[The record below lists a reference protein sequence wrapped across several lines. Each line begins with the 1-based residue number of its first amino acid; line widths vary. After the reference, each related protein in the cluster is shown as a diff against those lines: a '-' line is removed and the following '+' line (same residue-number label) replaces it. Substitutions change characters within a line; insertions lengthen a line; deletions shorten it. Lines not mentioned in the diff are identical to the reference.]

1 MTTLNATTLWLL
13 EIMVGRM
20 RLDRKFAR
28 HLSKFIRD
36 AARNRIAGVGLV
48 ALSVLCCDHGVA
60 SAQSCTQTV
69 VAKVVALDQAF
80 YVNRYGALQAGG
92 MVFALERDV
101 VSMDGSN
108 TTLQA
113 GKVMVRPDKRPRP
126 LTLRVNKGQCLEIQ
140 FRNLLSPKPVNQK
153 IDPFPPVPTT
163 GYQPNQQT
171 LVPSDG
177 KAHDPQTGNQS
188 QPPTRYA
195 GVHVA
200 GMEWVSSS
208 ADDGSF
214 VGANDVAANDLGG
227 KSKLNGLIPPE
238 QAPFNQRITYTLFAA
253 EEGAFLLTSGGTTVG
268 AALDYGGQV
277 SEGLFGSVI
286 VQPTTAEYYR
296 SQVSRS
302 DLDAATVRSAALPE
316 GWRLGPA
323 GPLCAY
329 KGNSDTLRE
338 LTRNPKDQRD
348 PNRGASCVKVMADG
362 FLYTL
367 GDQPIINYDA
377 VFGTQAPRPG
387 APVLSM
393 LDGKRGDARREL
405 VASDLTAMITGPYA
419 GMFGP
424 ALPQTKNDA
433 YPERQQP
440 YREFAIHY
448 HDDFMAT
455 QAFAEFRTGGMQ
467 YTLQGGRDFFA
478 INYGMGGIGAI
489 VWANRTQVGP
499 ASECATCKFEEFFLS
514 SWPNGDP
521 AMVVDQP
528 ANVTTKTKSTKAF
541 FPDDPSNVYHSYLR
555 DHVKFRILHAG
566 TNITHVHHQH
576 AHQWLHSPKS
586 GVSAYRDS
594 QMISPGAAYT
604 LDMVYGGSGNKNL
617 TVGDSIFHCH
627 FYPHF
632 AQGMWALWRVHD
644 VFERGT
650 RIGAN
655 GTALND
661 GPNRALPDGEIAQ
674 GTPIPGLVPLP
685 TLAMA
690 PIPARVEIKSVQE
703 TAPTGTKVNR
713 YEVAVN
719 QDDLRGGLQP
729 GYPFFIPGIAGQR
742 APHPPMSYAP
752 ELDANGKQV
761 EIAGEKQRL
770 DGGLPRNVA
779 VAELGKSYQQQNRWD
794 FSKDNDQLFARELA
808 EDGDTV
814 EKATMKVYQT
824 RNHPSFTSVGTPVPF
839 VYNGQPAVHGAPFAN
854 PGVHYDG
861 SPVRVCEPADP
872 NCNGKDFEGR
882 KLTYKSANIQTD
894 VVLNKKGWH
903 YPQQRMSVLWED
915 VKPTLDGKRRPEP
928 LFMRANSGDM
938 VEFWLTNL
946 IPNYYELDDFQVRT
960 PTDVVG
966 QHIHLVKFDVMASDG
981 AGNGWNYES
990 GSLAA
995 EEVRGLIGAV
1005 NKAGGMV
1012 GTDGKPKTLTA
1023 KTIPDLAQHFPT
1035 KGDPY
1040 VLGAQATVE
1049 LWYVDPLTDI
1059 CRPDDQKESCPK
1071 EGLDRTMG
1079 TVFTHDHFG
1088 PSTHQQAGLYA
1099 GLIIEPANSQWL
1111 TATTLAPIGGN
1122 DPATGKPVKTRSDGG
1137 PTTWAAVI
1145 KGKDQLYREFL
1156 IEFQDRQLTYSAAS
1170 RAQPKPYQRY
1180 QPKTAGVVNRV
1191 QPDGAWGWTDVGAT
1205 VNPAQDQSSTAQ
1217 FLPNPQLVTNAFGV
1231 GAWSLNYRNEPLD
1244 LRLVTGSPSQP
1255 NATDTAFAFA
1265 SIKRNDQALNVQPS
1279 GPIAPVDP
1287 CAGVKAD
1294 VTIVGDLAPGPVW
1307 MVNGK
1312 ILANNGTVPLKAGQT
1327 VCFGVKAGKHGLL
1340 FPSQSVANSVFDIAG
1355 SPQASAFVTNPLSP
1369 ASPTTCGS
1377 ATKFGTAPQTSGIIA
1392 VLHVLGGVTLSTPAP
1407 FECSQHCANMA
1418 GSFSIDDT
1426 LNIAGD
1432 QDANNNHFWTV
1443 DGKRLDNNGSVS
1455 LKRGQ
1460 LVRFTVAAGTH
1471 GLLFKNQAAAQAVFD
1486 IAGSPQAS
1494 KFIANPNPTPTN
1506 TCGLASSYGT
1516 VPQATASNP
1525 TPGQNTIAE
1534 LRVLANATISGG
1546 LDFEC
1551 SQHCGNMAGAFE
1563 IGEVMD
1569 IVADSTGG
1577 NHWEV
1582 DGNRMANGDT
1592 LKLTAGQK
1600 VRFSVKAGTH
1610 GLMFTDQATAD
1621 AIFDFAQ
1628 LAQSSPQQAAKF
1640 VALTGA
1646 HACGFANAYGTVPQP
1661 AVTSNPQPGQ
1671 NIIAELVVKQSI
1683 TLVQPGGWMCSQ
1695 HCQNMQGLFVPEDTG
1710 FVVAD
1715 PANNRWLIDNEELA
1729 NNTALPLV
1737 PGSKL
1742 RFSANAPG
1750 DTLFFPDKT
1759 APAAL
1764 FDNASAFTSMNQCT
1778 FNDGVGLALTAGSFT
1793 ELTVKKQSALLSA
1806 RFMSA
1811 SKCTAMEGLAQP
1823 VIPVPPFTYPAK
1835 FEGAEPFDPYTPLMR
1850 AYPGD
1855 TVEVRTLVGAH
1866 MAPHSLNMHGVK
1878 WLFEQN
1884 SPNSGFRSTQGM
1896 GISEYYH
1903 MRFDVPTTNGGA
1915 DYLYA
1920 TTSDTKGLEYGQWGL
1935 LRSYSSPQAD
1945 LPPIQP
1951 PPAKVVDV
1959 CPAGT
1964 PVTKYSVSAVDAT
1977 SAIADGKLYYN
1988 SRGSSRGVE
1997 PDGGDAGKLYG
2008 DRALLYV
2015 HDEDLVDANPNA
2027 YPVKIKPGKR
2037 IEPLVLRAAAG
2048 DCIEVTLTNR
2058 LPTNLRPLP
2067 RKGSGT
2073 FSDIMIATSL
2083 QVGLHPQQVGMDI
2096 LAGNGVNLGKN
2107 PTQTIAATLP
2117 GAPAPS
2123 KVLRW
2128 YAGSIEKD
2136 GTHTPVEL
2144 GAIGLSP
2151 ADPLMQ
2157 HPYGLLGALIIE
2169 PVGATWRTDDNSRAQ
2184 ATVAAPSAKQ
2194 FREFVVVLQDD
2205 VQRLFA
2211 TDGSTV
2217 TCAGGA
2223 LSQVTTVAVSY
2234 RSEPLPC
2241 RYYGDADISDSA
2253 TPSLAPLGMARALS
2267 NSQVLA
2273 DPETPVLAVSKGVPT
2288 RLRVVHPAGL
2298 NEQVFTLAGHP
2309 WQEEP
2314 FRNNSREIGDNAAS
2328 QAFGARDS
2336 FGPNDQFNIVLN
2348 SAGGRK
2354 QATGDYLYR
2363 SFIGTTFE
2371 DGVWG
2376 VMRVGEP
2383 NSDIVAIAHAS
2394 NNSGQG
2400 FIISGSNTVNPN
2412 NGKMAANVTITANV
2426 TVPGTNAPK
2435 PVNCT
2440 VPVDPVTGHWDTSG
2454 CLPAQQGALVVDAA
2468 RPVNVVSAG
2477 GGRTS
2482 VTSPVPSTPLPGPRS
2497 FAEVAMTVQRA
2508 KQKTPI
2514 FEAKEIVQFR
2524 GAPTPMATDAP
2535 LQPEPSTPVNPIVP
2549 TGRTGSRG
2557 GGNDQG
2563 LVQPSTPAATDH
2575 PSDH

>member
-20 RLDRKFAR
+20 RLNRKFAR

-36 AARNRIAGVGLV
+36 GARNRIAGVGLV

-60 SAQSCTQTV
+60 NAQSCTQTV

-153 IDPFPPVPTT
+153 IDVFPPVPPG
-163 GYQPNQQT
+163 GYQPNQQQ
-171 LVPSDG
+171 LVPGDG
-177 KAHDPQTGNQS
+177 NLEDANGHQS

-195 GVHVA
+195 GIHVA

-208 ADDGSF
+208 TDDGTF

-323 GPLCAY
+323 GPSCASY
-329 KGNSDTLRE
+329 KGDSNTLRE

-348 PNRGASCVKVMADG
+348 PNRGTSCVKVLADG

-377 VFGTQAPRPG
+377 VFGSQAPRPG

-719 QDDLRGGLQP
+719 QDDLRAGLQP

-854 PGVHYDG
+854 PAVHYNG
-861 SPVRVCEPADP
+861 NPVKVCEPSDP
-872 NCNGKDFEGR
+872 YCNGKDFEGR

-903 YPQQRMSVLWED
+903 YPQQRMSVLWDD

-928 LFMRANSGDM
+928 LFMRANSGDV

-966 QHIHLVKFDVMASDG
+966 QHIHLVKFDVLASDG

-990 GSLAA
+990 GTLAA

-1111 TATTLAPIGGN
+1111 TASTLAPIGGN

-1244 LRLVTGSPSQP
+1244 LRLAASTPGQP

-1265 SIKRNDQALNVQPS
+1265 SIKRNDQALNVQPT
-1279 GPIAPVDP
+1279 GPIN

-1294 VTIVGDLAPGPVW
+1294 VI
-1307 MVNGK
+1307 
-1312 ILANNGTVPLKAGQT
+1312 
-1327 VCFGVKAGKHGLL
+1327 
-1340 FPSQSVANSVFDIAG
+1340 
-1355 SPQASAFVTNPLSP
+1355 
-1369 ASPTTCGS
+1369 
-1377 ATKFGTAPQTSGIIA
+1377 
-1392 VLHVLGGVTLSTPAP
+1392 
-1407 FECSQHCANMA
+1407 
-1418 GSFSIDDT
+1418 
-1426 LNIAGD
+1426 IAGD

-1443 DGKRLDNNGSVS
+1443 NGKRLANNGTVP
-1455 LKRGQ
+1455 LKAGQ
-1460 LVRFTVAAGTH
+1460 VVCFGIDAGTH
-1471 GLLFKNQAAAQAVFD
+1471 GLLFPTETVGKSLFD
-1486 IAGSPQAS
+1486 IAGSPQAAA
-1494 KFIANPNPTPTN
+1494 FVPNPRGPS
-1506 TCGLASSYGT
+1506 TCGKANTFGT
-1516 VPQATASNP
+1516 VPQSSGIIAVLHVLGNATLTTP
-1525 TPGQNTIAE
+1525 TP
-1534 LRVLANATISGG
+1534 
-1546 LDFEC
+1546 FEC
-1551 SQHCGNMAGAFE
+1551 SQHCSNMAGSFAMDDTLN
-1563 IGEVMD
+1563 IAGGEVMD

-1582 DGNRMANGDT
+1582 DGNRMGNGDT

-1600 VRFSVKAGTH
+1600 VRFTIKAGTH

-1621 AIFDFAQ
+1621 AIFDIAG
-1628 LAQSSPQQAAKF
+1628 SPQASKF
-1640 VALTGA
+1640 VNLTGA
-1646 HACGFANAYGTVPQP
+1646 NACGFANAYGTMPQQ

-1671 NIIAELVVKQSI
+1671 NTIAELVVKQSV
-1683 TLVQPGGWMCSQ
+1683 TLKQPGGWMCSQ
-1695 HCQNMQGLFVPEDTG
+1695 HCQNMQGLFVPANTG
-1710 FVVAD
+1710 FVTAD

-1750 DTLFFPDKT
+1750 DTLFFLDKT

-1764 FDNASAFTSMNQCT
+1764 FENASAFTSMNQCT
-1778 FNDGVGLALTAGSFT
+1778 FNDGVGLVLTAGSFT
-1793 ELTVKKQSALLSA
+1793 ELTVKKQDALLSA

-1823 VIPVPPFTYPAK
+1823 VIPVPPFTYPAQ
-1835 FEGAEPFDPYTPLMR
+1835 FEGAEATDPYTPLMR

-1866 MAPHSLNMHGVK
+1866 MAPHSFNMHGVK

-1915 DYLYA
+1915 DADYLYA
-1920 TTSDTKGLEYGQWGL
+1920 TTSDTKGLEFGQWGL
-1935 LRSYSSPQAD
+1935 LRSYSSPRAD

-1951 PPAKVVDV
+1951 PPAKAADV

-1964 PVTKYSVSAVDAT
+1964 PVRKYSVSAVEAAT
-1977 SAIADGKLYYN
+1977 AIADGKLFYN

-1997 PDGGDAGKLYG
+1997 PDGGDAGKLFG
-2008 DRALLYV
+2008 DGALLYV
-2015 HDEDLVDANPNA
+2015 HDEDLVDPSPSAN
-2027 YPVKIKPGKR
+2027 PVKIKPGKQ

-2058 LPTNLRPLP
+2058 LPTTMDQTQRA
-2067 RKGSGT
+2067 GSKPAFG
-2073 FSDIMIATSL
+2073 DITIATSL
-2083 QVGLHPQQVGMDI
+2083 QIGLHPQQVGMDI
-2096 LAGNGVNLGKN
+2096 LTGNGVNLGNN
-2107 PTQTIAATLP
+2107 PTQTITATLP
-2117 GAPAPS
+2117 GAAAQS
-2123 KVLRW
+2123 KVLKW
-2128 YAGSIEKD
+2128 YAGSIAAD

-2157 HPYGLLGALIIE
+2157 HPFGLLGALIIE

-2223 LSQVTTVAVSY
+2223 SSQVTTVAVSY
-2234 RSEPLPC
+2234 RTEPLRC
-2241 RYYGDADISDSA
+2241 RYYGDAGNFDKA

-2273 DPETPVLAVSKGVPT
+2273 NPQTPVLAVSKGVPT
-2288 RLRVVHPAGL
+2288 RLRVVHPGGL

-2309 WQEEP
+2309 WLEEP

-2336 FGPNDQFNIVLN
+2336 FGPNDQFDIVLN

-2354 QATGDYLYR
+2354 QVTGDYLYR
-2363 SFIGTTFE
+2363 AFIGSTFE
-2371 DGVWG
+2371 GGIWG

-2394 NNSGQG
+2394 SNSGQG
-2400 FIISGSNTVNPN
+2400 YIISGSNTVNPN

-2435 PVNCT
+2435 PVSCT

-2477 GGRTS
+2477 GGRAS
-2482 VTSPVPSTPLPGPRS
+2482 VTGPVPSTIPPPPRS
-2497 FAEVAMTVQRA
+2497 FAEIAMSVQSA
-2508 KQKTPI
+2508 KQMTPI
-2514 FEAKEIVQFR
+2514 VEEKEIVQFR
-2524 GAPTPMATDAP
+2524 GAPTPMATIVRR
-2535 LQPEPSTPVNPIVP
+2535 QSEPAGPVNPIVP

-2563 LVQPSTPAATDH
+2563 LVQPSTPAATTHPPDH
-2575 PSDH
+2575 

>member
-1 MTTLNATTLWLL
+1 MVKRMTSDQKRAQRQSNS
-13 EIMVGRM
+13 IGDDGR
-20 RLDRKFAR
+20 RG
-28 HLSKFIRD
+28 
-36 AARNRIAGVGLV
+36 RIARVGLL
-48 ALSVLCCDHGVA
+48 ALSALCCGHGA
-60 SAQSCTQTV
+60 ADAQNQPQSRCKETV

-101 VSMDGSN
+101 VSMDPGN
-108 TTLQA
+108 PALQA
-113 GKVMVRPDKRPRP
+113 GKVMVRADKRPRP

-140 FRNLLSPKPVNQK
+140 FRNLLTPKPVNQNVAV
-153 IDPFPPVPTT
+153 FPPVPAG
-163 GYQPNQQT
+163 GYQPNQQQ

-177 KAHDPQTGNQS
+177 NPLKPNGKTDQNGNQS

-214 VGANDVAANDLGG
+214 VGANDVAANDLNG
-227 KSKLNGLIPPE
+227 KAKLNGLIPPE
-238 QAPFNQRITYTLFAA
+238 QAPFNQRITTTLFAA

-268 AALDYGGQV
+268 AALDYGGQL

-286 VQPTTAEYYR
+286 VQPSNAEYYR
-296 SQVSRS
+296 SQVSR
-302 DLDAATVRSAALPE
+302 DELDAATVKSAALPD

-323 GPLCAY
+323 GPSCTSQ
-329 KGNSDTLRE
+329 GDRSMLRE
-338 LTRNPKDQRD
+338 LIREPKDQKD
-348 PNRGASCVKVMADG
+348 PNRGTSCVKVMADG

-367 GDQPIINYDA
+367 GDQPVINYDA
-377 VFGTQAPRPG
+377 VFGAQAKRAG
-387 APVLSM
+387 DPVLSM
-393 LDGKRGDARREL
+393 LKGKRGDARREL
-405 VASDLTAMITGPYA
+405 IASDLTAMITGPYA

-424 ALPQTKNDA
+424 AKPPTKNDT
-433 YPERQQP
+433 YPELQQP

-448 HDDFMAT
+448 HDDFLAT
-455 QAFAEFRTGGMQ
+455 QAFQEFRTGGMQ

-489 VWANRTQVGP
+489 VWANRIQVGP
-499 ASECATCKFEEFFLS
+499 ASGCATCKFEEFFLS

-528 ANVTTKTKSTKAF
+528 ANVAQLTPPRTTKATKAF

-586 GVSAYRDS
+586 GLSAYRDS

-632 AQGMWALWRVHD
+632 AQGMWSLWRVHD

-655 GTALND
+655 GIALND

-690 PIPARVEIKSVQE
+690 PVPARVEIKSVQE
-703 TAPTGTKVNR
+703 TAPNGAKVDR
-713 YEVAVN
+713 PKVVVN
-719 QDDLRGGLQP
+719 EDDLKAGQQP

-779 VAELGKSYQQQNRWD
+779 VAELGSAYEQHNRWD
-794 FSKDNDQLFARELA
+794 FSKDNDQLFARELP
-808 EDGDTV
+808 EDGDAV

-824 RNHPSFTSVGTPVPF
+824 RNHPSFTSVGTPAPF

-854 PGVHYDG
+854 PAVHYNGD
-861 SPVRVCEPADP
+861 PVKTCVPTDP
-872 NCNGKDFEGR
+872 NCNGANFEGR

-928 LFMRANSGDM
+928 LFMRANSGDV

-966 QHIHLVKFDVMASDG
+966 QHIHLVKFDVMTSDG

-995 EEVRGLIGAV
+995 EEVRGLIGAI

-1012 GTDGKPKTLTA
+1012 GAGGSQKTLTA
-1023 KTIPDLAQHFPT
+1023 KTIPDLAQHFPA
-1035 KGDPY
+1035 KGDPLI
-1040 VLGAQATVE
+1040 LGAQATVE

-1059 CRPDDQKESCPK
+1059 CRQDDQKESCPK

-1111 TATTLAPIGGN
+1111 TATTLAPMGGN
-1122 DPATGKPVKTRSDGG
+1122 DPATGKPVMTRADGG
-1137 PTTWAAVI
+1137 PTSWAAVI

-1180 QPKTAGVVNRV
+1180 QPKAAGVVTRV
-1191 QPDGAWGWTDVGAT
+1191 QPDGAWGWTDIANSI
-1205 VNPAQDQSSTAQ
+1205 NPPLGGGQ
-1217 FLPNPQLVTNAFGV
+1217 FTPNPQLVTNTFGA

-1244 LRLVTGSPSQP
+1244 LRLSPGTP
-1255 NATDTAFAFA
+1255 NATTATDTAFAFA
-1265 SIKRNDQALNVQPS
+1265 SIRRNDAALNVQPT
-1279 GPIAPVDP
+1279 GPISDP
-1287 CAGVKAD
+1287 CAAVKAD

-1312 ILANNGTVPLKAGQT
+1312 MLTNNGTVPLKAGQV
-1327 VCFGVKAGKHGLL
+1327 VCFGIKAGTHGLL
-1340 FPSQSVANSVFDIAG
+1340 FPTEAVGKSLFDIAG
-1355 SPQASAFVTNPLSP
+1355 SPQAGAFVPNPRG
-1369 ASPTTCGS
+1369 PTTCGQ
-1377 ATKFGTAPQTSGIIA
+1377 ANTFGTVPQSSGIIA
-1392 VLHVLGGVTLSTPAP
+1392 VLHVLGNVTVTTPIP

-1418 GSFSIDDT
+1418 GSFTMDDT

-1432 QDANNNHFWTV
+1432 QDSNNNHFWTV

-1460 LVRFTVAAGTH
+1460 LVRFTVKAGTH

-1494 KFIANPNPTPTN
+1494 KFVANPNGPN
-1506 TCGLASSYGT
+1506 TCSLASSYGT
-1516 VPQATASNP
+1516 APQATVTTNP
-1525 TPGQNTIAE
+1525 APGQNTIAE
-1534 LRVLANATISGG
+1534 LKVLANATMSGG

-1551 SQHCGNMAGAFE
+1551 SQHCANMAGSFE

-1569 IVADSTGG
+1569 IVGDSTGG

-1582 DGNRMANGDT
+1582 DGNWMANGNT
-1592 LKLTAGQK
+1592 LQLTAGQK
-1600 VRFSVKAGTH
+1600 VRFSVKAGMH
-1610 GLMFTDQATAD
+1610 GLMFTDQATAE
-1621 AIFDFAQ
+1621 AIFDIAG
-1628 LAQSSPQQAAKF
+1628 SPQASKF
-1640 VALTGA
+1640 VNLTGA
-1646 HACGFANAYGTVPQP
+1646 NACGFANAYGTMPQA

-1671 NIIAELVVKQSI
+1671 NTIAELVVKQSV
-1683 TLVQPGGWMCSQ
+1683 TLTQPGGWMCSQ
-1695 HCQNMQGLFVPEDTG
+1695 HCQNMQGLFVPADTG

-1715 PANNRWLIDNEELA
+1715 PGKTRWLVDNEELA

-1764 FDNASAFTSMNQCT
+1764 FDDASAFTSMNQCT

-1793 ELTVKKQSALLSA
+1793 ELTVKKQNALLSA

-1811 SKCTAMEGLAQP
+1811 NQCTRMEGMAQP

-1903 MRFDVPTTNGGA
+1903 MRFNVPTTNGGA

-1945 LPPIQP
+1945 LPPIQTA
-1951 PPAKVVDV
+1951 PAKVADV
-1959 CPAGT
+1959 CPAGA
-1964 PVTKYSVSAVDAT
+1964 PVRKYSVSAVEAAT
-1977 SAIADGKLYYN
+1977 AIADGKLYYN
-1988 SRGSSRGVE
+1988 SRGNSRGLE
-1997 PDGGDAGKLYG
+1997 PDGGAAGKLFG
-2008 DRALLYV
+2008 DAALLYV
-2015 HDEDLVDANPNA
+2015 HDEDLDLTVN
-2027 YPVKIKPGKR
+2027 PVKIKPGKR

-2058 LPTNLRPLP
+2058 LPSNMDLP
-2067 RKGSGT
+2067 QRSGSQKA
-2073 FSDIMIATSL
+2073 FSAITIRTSL
-2083 QVGLHPQQVGMDI
+2083 QIGLHPQQVGMDI
-2096 LAGNGVNLGKN
+2096 LTGNGVNLGNN
-2107 PTQTIAATLP
+2107 PPQTIAPALP
-2117 GAPAPS
+2117 GAAAQS
-2123 KVLRW
+2123 KVLKW
-2128 YAGSIEKD
+2128 YAGSIDAD

-2157 HPYGLLGALIIE
+2157 HPFGLLGALIIE
-2169 PVGATWRTDDNSRAQ
+2169 PAGATWRTDDNSRAQ
-2184 ATVAAPSAKQ
+2184 ATVAVPSAKQ

-2211 TDGSTV
+2211 TDASNVPCGGTNNGSP
-2217 TCAGGA
+2217 
-2223 LSQVTTVAVSY
+2223 SQVTTVAVNY
-2234 RSEPLPC
+2234 RTEPLPC
-2241 RYYGDADISDSA
+2241 RYYAGANTFDTA
-2253 TPSLAPLGMARALS
+2253 TPSLATLGMARALS

-2273 DPETPVLAVSKGVPT
+2273 DPETPVLAVSRGVPT
-2288 RLRVVHPAGL
+2288 RLRVVHPGGL

-2336 FGPNDQFNIVLN
+2336 FGANDQFNIVLN

-2354 QATGDYLYR
+2354 QVAGDYLYR
-2363 SFIGTTFE
+2363 SFIGTTLN

-2394 NNSGQG
+2394 PSTSGMG
-2400 FIISGSNTVNPN
+2400 YVISGANTVNPN

-2426 TVPGTNAPK
+2426 TNAPQ
-2435 PVNCT
+2435 PVTCI
-2440 VPVDPVTGHWDTSG
+2440 VPVDQVTGQWDTSS
-2454 CLPAQQGALVVDAA
+2454 CLPAQQGVLVVDPAH
-2468 RPVNVVSAG
+2468 PVNVVSAG
-2477 GGRTS
+2477 GGRAS
-2482 VTSPVPSTPLPGPRS
+2482 VTGPIPSTRPVQAS
-2497 FAEVAMTVQRA
+2497 FAEVAMTLQRA
-2508 KQKTPI
+2508 KEKAPVV
-2514 FEAKEIVQFR
+2514 EAKEIVQFR
-2524 GAPTPMATDAP
+2524 GAPTPMATMTSGAERSAP
-2535 LQPEPSTPVNPIVP
+2535 VVDPIVP
-2549 TGRTGSRG
+2549 AGRSRG
-2557 GGNDQG
+2557 AGNDQG
-2563 LVQPSTPAATDH
+2563 LVQPSTPAATMHRPDH
-2575 PSDH
+2575 

>member
-1 MTTLNATTLWLL
+1 
-13 EIMVGRM
+13 MVKRM
-20 RLDRKFAR
+20 KPDQKIAQHPLKGIKHDG
-28 HLSKFIRD
+28 
-36 AARNRIAGVGLV
+36 RIAQVGLL
-48 ALSVLCCDHGVA
+48 ALSVLCCGHGAA
-60 SAQSCTQTV
+60 SAQSPNPQGQSVCRETV

-92 MVFALERDV
+92 MVFALEGDV
-101 VSMDGSN
+101 VSMANPSQIANPG
-108 TTLQA
+108 LQA
-113 GKVMVRPDKRPRP
+113 GKVMLRADKRPRP
-126 LTLRVNKGQCLEIQ
+126 LTLRVNKGQCLEIR
-140 FRNLLSPKPVNQK
+140 FRNLLSPKPVNQNVAV
-153 IDPFPPVPTT
+153 FPPVPA
-163 GYQPNQQT
+163 GGFQPNQQQ
-171 LVPSDG
+171 LVTSTDNLKDG
-177 KAHDPQTGNQS
+177 NGDQS

-208 ADDGSF
+208 TDDGTF
-214 VGANDVAANDLGG
+214 VGSNDVAANDLNG

-238 QAPFNQRITYTLFAA
+238 QAPLNQQITYTLFAA

-286 VQPTTAEYYR
+286 VQPATAEYYR
-296 SQVSRS
+296 SQVSRAE
-302 DLDAATVRSAALPE
+302 LDAATVSPTALPV
-316 GWRLGPA
+316 GWKLGPA
-323 GPLCAY
+323 GPTCTSY
-329 KGNSDTLRE
+329 QGDRSVLRE
-338 LTRNPKDQRD
+338 LTRNPPDQYD
-348 PNRGASCVKVMADG
+348 PNRGTSCVKLMADG

-367 GDQPIINYDA
+367 GDQPVINYDA
-377 VFGTQAPRPG
+377 VFGAQTKRAG

-393 LDGKRGDARREL
+393 LAGKRGDARREL

-448 HDDFMAT
+448 HDDFMAI
-455 QAFAEFRTGGMQ
+455 QAFAAFRNGGMQ

-489 VWANRTQVGP
+489 VLANRLNLGP
-499 ASECATCKFEEFFLS
+499 ASQCATCKFEEFFLS

-521 AMVVDQP
+521 AMVVDEP
-528 ANVTTKTKSTKAF
+528 VNVADPGAPNPPPTKALATKAF
-541 FPDDPSNVYHSYLR
+541 YPDDPSNVYHSYLR

-655 GTALND
+655 GTAAND
-661 GPNRALPDGEIAQ
+661 GPNRALPDGEIAL

-690 PIPARVEIKSVQE
+690 PIPARVEIKSVPE

-719 QDDLRGGLQP
+719 QDDLKAGLQP

-761 EIAGEKQRL
+761 EIAGQKQRL

-779 VAELGKSYQQQNRWD
+779 VAELGTSYEQHNRWD

-808 EDGDTV
+808 EDGDAV
-814 EKATMKVYQT
+814 ERATMKVYQT

-839 VYNGQPAVHGAPFAN
+839 VYNGQPAVQGAPFAN
-854 PGVHYDG
+854 PAVHYDG
-861 SPVRVCEPADP
+861 SPVKVCEPSDP
-872 NCNGKDFEGR
+872 NCNSTNFEGR

-1059 CRPDDQKESCPK
+1059 CRPDDQKETCPK

-1122 DPATGKPVKTRSDGG
+1122 DPVTGKPVKTRADGG
-1137 PTTWAAVI
+1137 PTSWAAVI

-1156 IEFQDRQLTYSAAS
+1156 IEFQDRQLTYSADS

-1180 QPKTAGVVNRV
+1180 QPKTAGIVNRV
-1191 QPDGAWGWTDVGAT
+1191 QPDGAWGWTDVDNSI
-1205 VNPAQDQSSTAQ
+1205 NPPLGGGQ
-1217 FLPNPQLVTNAFGV
+1217 FTPNPQLVTNTFGS

-1244 LRLVTGSPSQP
+1244 LRLSPGTP
-1255 NATDTAFAFA
+1255 NATAATDTAFAFA
-1265 SIKRNDQALNVQPS
+1265 SMQRNDPALNVQPT
-1279 GPIAPVDP
+1279 GPINPVSPVDP
-1287 CAGVKAD
+1287 CAAAKAD
-1294 VTIVGDLAPGPVW
+1294 VTILGDLAPGPVW

-1312 ILANNGTVPLKAGQT
+1312 VLTNNGTVPLKAGQV

-1340 FPSQSVANSVFDIAG
+1340 FPTEAAGKSLFDIAG
-1355 SPQASAFVTNPLSP
+1355 SPQASAFVTNPASP
-1369 ASPTTCGS
+1369 ANPTTCGS
-1377 ATKFGTAPQTSGIIA
+1377 TTKFGTAPQTSGIIA
-1392 VLHVLGGVTLSTPAP
+1392 VLHVLGNATLSTPAVS

-1418 GSFSIDDT
+1418 GSFAIDDNT

-1432 QDANNNHFWTV
+1432 QDSSNAHFW
-1443 DGKRLDNNGSVS
+1443 R
-1455 LKRGQ
+1455 
-1460 LVRFTVAAGTH
+1460 
-1471 GLLFKNQAAAQAVFD
+1471 
-1486 IAGSPQAS
+1486 
-1494 KFIANPNPTPTN
+1494 
-1506 TCGLASSYGT
+1506 
-1516 VPQATASNP
+1516 
-1525 TPGQNTIAE
+1525 
-1534 LRVLANATISGG
+1534 
-1546 LDFEC
+1546 
-1551 SQHCGNMAGAFE
+1551 
-1563 IGEVMD
+1563 
-1569 IVADSTGG
+1569 
-1577 NHWEV
+1577 V
-1582 DGNRMANGDT
+1582 DGNRMGNGDT

-1621 AIFDFAQ
+1621 AIFDIAG
-1628 LAQSSPQQAAKF
+1628 SPQAAKF
-1640 VALTGA
+1640 VNLSGGN
-1646 HACGFANAYGTVPQP
+1646 ACGFANAYGTVPQ
-1661 AVTSNPQPGQ
+1661 ATVTSNPQPGQ
-1671 NIIAELVVKQSI
+1671 NTIAELVVKQSI
-1683 TLVQPGGWMCSQ
+1683 TLTQPGGWMCSQ
-1695 HCQNMQGLFVPEDTG
+1695 HCQNMQGLFVPKDTG
-1710 FVVAD
+1710 FVAAD
-1715 PANNRWLIDNEELA
+1715 PNNNRWLVDNEELG

-1764 FDNASAFTSMNQCT
+1764 FDDASAFTSMNQCT
-1778 FNDGVGLALTAGSFT
+1778 FNDGVGLALTPGSST

-1811 SKCTAMEGLAQP
+1811 KQCTRMEGLAQP
-1823 VIPVPPFTYPAK
+1823 VIPVPPFTYPAQ
-1835 FEGAEPFDPYTPLMR
+1835 FEGAGPTDPYTPLMR

-1866 MAPHSLNMHGVK
+1866 MAPHSFNMHGVK

-1920 TTSDTKGLEYGQWGL
+1920 TTSDTKGLEFGQWGL
-1935 LRSYSSPQAD
+1935 LRSYGSPQAD

-1951 PPAKVVDV
+1951 PAKVVDV
-1959 CPAGT
+1959 CPSGT
-1964 PVTKYSVSAVDAT
+1964 PVRKYSVSAVEAA

-1988 SRGSSRGVE
+1988 SRGDSRGVE
-1997 PDGGDAGKLYG
+1997 PDGGDRGKLFG
-2008 DRALLYV
+2008 DGALLYV
-2015 HDEDLVDANPNA
+2015 HDEDLVDASPSAN
-2027 YPVKIKPGKR
+2027 PVKIKPGKR

-2058 LPTNLRPLP
+2058 LPTTMDQTQRA
-2067 RKGSGT
+2067 GSKPAFG
-2073 FSDIMIATSL
+2073 DITIATSL
-2083 QVGLHPQQVGMDI
+2083 QIGLHPQQVGMDI
-2096 LAGNGVNLGKN
+2096 LTGNGVNLGNN
-2107 PTQTIAATLP
+2107 PTQTIAPALP
-2117 GAPAPS
+2117 GAPAQS
-2123 KVLRW
+2123 KVLKW
-2128 YAGSIEKD
+2128 YAGSIGAD

-2157 HPYGLLGALIIE
+2157 HPFGLLGALIIE
-2169 PVGATWRTDDNSRAQ
+2169 PVGATWRIDDNSRAQ
-2184 ATVAAPSAKQ
+2184 ATVAVPSAKQ
-2194 FREFVVVLQDD
+2194 FREFVAVLQDD

-2211 TDGSTV
+2211 TDTSNVPCGGTESDGSP
-2217 TCAGGA
+2217 
-2223 LSQVTTVAVSY
+2223 SQVTTVAVSY

-2241 RYYGDADISDSA
+2241 RYYGDAGNFDDA
-2253 TPSLAPLGMARALS
+2253 NPSHAPLGMARALS

-2273 DPETPVLAVSKGVPT
+2273 NPQTPVLAVSKGVPT
-2288 RLRVVHPAGL
+2288 RLRVVHPGGL

-2309 WQEEP
+2309 WLEEP

-2336 FGPNDQFNIVLN
+2336 FGPNDQFDIVLN

-2354 QATGDYLYR
+2354 QVTGDYLYR
-2363 SFIGTTFE
+2363 AFIGSTFE
-2371 DGVWG
+2371 GGIWG

-2394 NNSGQG
+2394 SNSGPG
-2400 FIISGSNTVNPN
+2400 YVISGSNTVNPN

-2426 TVPGTNAPK
+2426 TVPGTTAPK
-2435 PVNCT
+2435 PVSCT
-2440 VPVDPVTGHWDTSG
+2440 VPVDPVTGHWDTTS
-2454 CLPAQQGALVVDAA
+2454 CPAALQGALVVDAA

-2477 GGRTS
+2477 GGRAA
-2482 VTSPVPSTPLPGPRS
+2482 VTNPVPSTPPPGPRP
-2497 FAEVAMTVQRA
+2497 FAEVAMSVQRA

-2514 FEAKEIVQFR
+2514 VEEKEIVQFR
-2524 GAPTPMATDAP
+2524 GAPTPMATIVRR
-2535 LQPEPSTPVNPIVP
+2535 QSEPAGPVNPIVP

-2563 LVQPSTPAATDH
+2563 LVQPSTPAATIHPPDH
-2575 PSDH
+2575 

>member
-1 MTTLNATTLWLL
+1 
-13 EIMVGRM
+13 MVKRM
-20 RLDRKFAR
+20 SPDQKLTQRQ
-28 HLSKFIRD
+28 SKSIKHD
-36 AARNRIAGVGLV
+36 GGRIAQAGLLALSMLCCGVG
-48 ALSVLCCDHGVA
+48 AA
-60 SAQSCTQTV
+60 NAQNQPQSPCTVTV

-80 YVNRYGALQAGG
+80 YVNRFGALQAGG

-101 VSMDGSN
+101 VSMDAGN
-108 TTLQA
+108 PALQA
-113 GKVMVRPDKRPRP
+113 GKVMVRSDKRPRP

-140 FRNLLSPKPVNQK
+140 FRNLLSPVPVNQNVAT
-153 IDPFPPVPTT
+153 FPPVPTG
-163 GYQPNQQT
+163 GYQPNQQQ

-177 KAHDPQTGNQS
+177 KLGDANGNQS

-200 GMEWVSSS
+200 GMEWVNAST
-208 ADDGSF
+208 DDGTF
-214 VGANDVAANDLGG
+214 VGSNDVSANDLGG
-227 KSKLNGLIPPE
+227 TAKLNGLIPPE
-238 QAPFNQRITYTLFAA
+238 QTGSKGITYTLFAA

-268 AALDYGGQV
+268 DRLAFGGQV

-286 VQPTTAEYYR
+286 VQPSNAEYYR
-296 SQVSRS
+296 SQVSRAE
-302 DLDAATVRSAALPE
+302 LDAATVTATALPA

-323 GPLCAY
+323 GPTCTTY
-329 KGNSDTLRE
+329 QQGDRSVLRE
-338 LTRNPKDQRD
+338 LTRNPVDQYD
-348 PNRGASCVKVMADG
+348 PNRGTSCVKVMADG

-367 GDQPIINYDA
+367 GDQPVINYDA
-377 VFGTQAPRPG
+377 VFGPQTKRAG

-393 LDGKRGDARREL
+393 LAGKRGDARREL
-405 VASDLTAMITGPYA
+405 IASDLTAMITGPYA

-424 ALPQTKNDA
+424 AKPPIKNDT
-433 YPERQQP
+433 YPEQQQP

-448 HDDFMAT
+448 HDDFMAI
-455 QAFAEFRTGGMQ
+455 QAFAEFRNGGMQ

-499 ASECATCKFEEFFLS
+499 ASACATCKFEEFFLS

-528 ANVTTKTKSTKAF
+528 ANVTTKALATKAF

-655 GTALND
+655 GIALND

-703 TAPTGTKVNR
+703 TAPTGAKVNR

-719 QDDLRGGLQP
+719 QDDLKAGLQP

-779 VAELGKSYQQQNRWD
+779 VAELGKSYEQHNRWD
-794 FSKDNDQLFARELA
+794 FSKDNDQLFARELP
-808 EDGDTV
+808 EDGDAV
-814 EKATMKVYQT
+814 ERATMKVYQT
-824 RNHPSFTSVGTPVPF
+824 RNHPSFTSVGTPAPF
-839 VYNGQPAVHGAPFAN
+839 VYNGQPAVRGAPFAN
-854 PGVHYDG
+854 PAVHYNGD
-861 SPVRVCEPADP
+861 PVKVCEPTDP

-903 YPQQRMSVLWED
+903 YPQQRMSVLWDD

-966 QHIHLVKFDVMASDG
+966 QHIHLVKFDVLASDG

-995 EEVRGLIGAV
+995 EEVRGLIGAI

-1012 GTDGKPKTLTA
+1012 GPGGIAKPLTA
-1023 KTIPDLAQHFPT
+1023 KAIPDLAQHFPA
-1035 KGDPY
+1035 KGDPLI
-1040 VLGAQATVE
+1040 LGAQATVE
-1049 LWYVDPLTDI
+1049 LWYVDPLTDA
-1059 CRPDDQKESCPK
+1059 CRPDDQKDVVCPQA
-1071 EGLDRTMG
+1071 GLDRTMG

-1111 TATTLAPIGGN
+1111 TATALAPMGGN
-1122 DPATGKPVKTRSDGG
+1122 DPATGKPVKTRADGG
-1137 PTTWAAVI
+1137 PTSWAAVI
-1145 KGKDQLYREFL
+1145 KDKDKLNREFL
-1156 IEFQDRQLTYSAAS
+1156 IEFQDRQLAYSAAS

-1180 QPKTAGVVNRV
+1180 QPKAAGIVNRV

-1205 VNPAQDQSSTAQ
+1205 VNPAQDQSNTAQ

-1244 LRLVTGSPSQP
+1244 LRLAAATSPTP
-1255 NATDTAFAFA
+1255 GKTNATDTAFGFA
-1265 SIKRNDQALNVQPS
+1265 SIERNDLALNVQPTGS
-1279 GPIAPVDP
+1279 ISPVDP
-1287 CAGVKAD
+1287 CAAVKAD
-1294 VTIVGDLAPGPVW
+1294 VTILGDLAPGPVW
-1307 MVNGK
+1307 LVNGK
-1312 ILANNGTVPLKAGQT
+1312 ILTNNGKVPLKAGQV
-1327 VCFGVKAGKHGLL
+1327 VCFGIKAGKHGLL
-1340 FPSQSVANSVFDIAG
+1340 FPTEADGKSVFDIAG
-1355 SPQASAFVTNPLSP
+1355 SPQASAFVTNPAGP

-1377 ATKFGTAPQTSGIIA
+1377 ASKFGTAPQTSGIIA
-1392 VLHVLGGVTLSTPAP
+1392 VLHVLGSVTLSTPAVS

-1418 GSFSIDDT
+1418 GSFAIDDNT

-1432 QDANNNHFWTV
+1432 QDASNAHFWRV
-1443 DGKRLDNNGSVS
+1443 NG
-1455 LKRGQ
+1455 
-1460 LVRFTVAAGTH
+1460 
-1471 GLLFKNQAAAQAVFD
+1471 D
-1486 IAGSPQAS
+1486 
-1494 KFIANPNPTPTN
+1494 
-1506 TCGLASSYGT
+1506 
-1516 VPQATASNP
+1516 
-1525 TPGQNTIAE
+1525 
-1534 LRVLANATISGG
+1534 
-1546 LDFEC
+1546 
-1551 SQHCGNMAGAFE
+1551 
-1563 IGEVMD
+1563 
-1569 IVADSTGG
+1569 
-1577 NHWEV
+1577 
-1582 DGNRMANGDT
+1582 RMANGDT
-1592 LKLTAGQK
+1592 LQLTAGQK
-1600 VRFSVKAGTH
+1600 VRFTVKAGTH
-1610 GLMFTDQATAD
+1610 GLMFTDQATAN

-1628 LAQSSPQQAAKF
+1628 LPPPQAAKF
-1640 VALTGA
+1640 VPLSGA
-1646 HACGFANAYGTVPQP
+1646 NACGFANAYGTVPQA

-1671 NIIAELVVKQSI
+1671 NTIAELVVKQSI
-1683 TLVQPGGWMCSQ
+1683 TLTQPGGWMCSQ

-1715 PANNRWLIDNEELA
+1715 PNNNRWLTDNEELA

-1764 FDNASAFTSMNQCT
+1764 FENASAFTSMNQCT
-1778 FNDGVGLALTAGSFT
+1778 FNDGVGLALTPGSFT

-1811 SKCTAMEGLAQP
+1811 NKCTRMEGLAQP

-1835 FEGAEPFDPYTPLMR
+1835 FEGAEKFDPFTPLMR

-1896 GISEYYH
+1896 GISEYYQ

-1945 LPPIQP
+1945 LPPIKP
-1951 PPAKVVDV
+1951 APTKVADVCSTDAPAKS
-1959 CPAGT
+1959 
-1964 PVTKYSVSAVDAT
+1964 KYSVSAVAAQL
-1977 SAIADGKLYYN
+1977 AIDQGQLFYN

-1997 PDGGDAGKLYG
+1997 PGGGDAGKIFG
-2008 DRALLYV
+2008 DGALLYV
-2015 HDEDLVDANPNA
+2015 HDEDLVDPNA
-2027 YPVKIKPGKR
+2027 NPVKIKPGKR

-2048 DCIEVTLTNR
+2048 DCIEIKLTNR
-2058 LPTNLRPLP
+2058 LPTGLNQSRD
-2067 RKGSGT
+2067 GSGT
-2073 FSDIMIATSL
+2073 FRNIKIATSQ
-2083 QVGLHPQQVGMDI
+2083 QVGLHPQQVGIDI

-2107 PTQTIAATLP
+2107 PTQTLAPGQSKTL
-2117 GAPAPS
+2117 
-2123 KVLRW
+2123 KW
-2128 YAGSIEKD
+2128 YAGSIEAD

-2157 HPYGLLGALIIE
+2157 HPFGLLGALVIE
-2169 PVGATWRTDDNSRAQ
+2169 PPGATWRTDDNGRSQ
-2184 ATVAAPSAKQ
+2184 ATVTLPSGKL

-2205 VQRLFA
+2205 VQALLA
-2211 TDGSTV
+2211 VDPKKV
-2217 TCAGGA
+2217 VCAA
-2223 LSQVTTVAVSY
+2223 SQLKNPPVSLTTVAVNY
-2234 RSEPLPC
+2234 RTEPLPC
-2241 RYYGDADISDSA
+2241 RYYTDAQTFDTAD
-2253 TPSLAPLGMARALS
+2253 PSLAPLGMARALS

-2273 DPETPVLAVSKGVPT
+2273 DPQTPVLAVSKGVPT
-2288 RLRVVHPAGL
+2288 RLRVVHPGGL

-2309 WQEEP
+2309 WLEEP
-2314 FRNNSREIGDNAAS
+2314 FRNNSREIGDNPAS

-2336 FGPNDQFNIVLN
+2336 FGANDQFNIVLN

-2354 QATGDYLYR
+2354 QVTGDYLYR
-2363 SFIGTTFE
+2363 SFIGSTFE
-2371 DGVWG
+2371 DGIWG

-2394 NNSGQG
+2394 SKFGSGYV
-2400 FIISGSNTVNPN
+2400 ISGSNTVNPN
-2412 NGKMAANVTITANV
+2412 NGKMAMNVTITANV
-2426 TVPGTNAPK
+2426 TVSGTTK
-2435 PVNCT
+2435 PVTCT
-2440 VPVDPVTGHWDTSG
+2440 VPVDPVTGHWDTST
-2454 CLPAQQGALVVDAA
+2454 CQAAQQGALVVDGT
-2468 RPVNVVSAG
+2468 RPVTVVSAG
-2477 GGRTS
+2477 GGRAA
-2482 VTSPVPSTPLPGPRS
+2482 VTGPIPSTPPTPPSLAAAG
-2497 FAEVAMTVQRA
+2497 VAMAVQQA
-2508 KQKTPI
+2508 KAPNPAVEK
-2514 FEAKEIVQFR
+2514 KELIQFR
-2524 GAPTPMATDAP
+2524 GAQTPQATIAP
-2535 LQPEPSTPVNPIVP
+2535 LRAEPPAPVDPIVP
-2549 TGRTGSRG
+2549 TGRTGARG
-2557 GGNDQG
+2557 GTNDEG
-2563 LVQPSTPAATDH
+2563 IVRPGTPAATIHPPDH
-2575 PSDH
+2575 

>member
-1 MTTLNATTLWLL
+1 MVKRMTSDQNLAQHPSKGIRQERGRGVQMGLL
-13 EIMVGRM
+13 
-20 RLDRKFAR
+20 
-28 HLSKFIRD
+28 
-36 AARNRIAGVGLV
+36 
-48 ALSVLCCDHGVA
+48 ALSVLVCGHGA
-60 SAQSCTQTV
+60 ANAQGQPANAQTQNVCKETV
-69 VAKVVALDQAF
+69 YARVVALDQAF

-101 VSMDGSN
+101 VSMDPGN
-108 TTLQA
+108 PALQA
-113 GKVMVRPDKRPRP
+113 GKVMVRADKRPRP

-177 KAHDPQTGNQS
+177 QQHDQNGNQS

-238 QAPFNQRITYTLFAA
+238 QAPLNQGITYTLFAA

-268 AALDYGGQV
+268 AALAYGGQV

-286 VQPTTAEYYR
+286 VQPPTAEYYR
-296 SQVSRS
+296 SQVSRVE
-302 DLDAATVRSAALPE
+302 LDAATVSAAALPA
-316 GWRLGPA
+316 GWKLGPA
-323 GPLCAY
+323 GPSCTTY
-329 KGNSDTLRE
+329 QQGDRSVLRE
-338 LTRNPKDQRD
+338 LTRNPVDQYD
-348 PNRGASCVKVMADG
+348 PNRGTSCVKAMADG

-367 GDQPIINYDA
+367 GDQPVINYDA
-377 VFGTQAPRPG
+377 VFGAQAKRAG
-387 APVLSM
+387 DPVLSM
-393 LDGKRGDARREL
+393 LKGKRGEPRREL

-424 ALPQTKNDA
+424 ALPQVKNDA

-455 QAFAEFRTGGMQ
+455 QAFPEFRNGGLQ

-489 VWANRTQVGP
+489 VWANRIQVGP

-528 ANVTTKTKSTKAF
+528 ANVTTKTKATKAF

-586 GVSAYRDS
+586 GLSAYRDS

-632 AQGMWALWRVHD
+632 AQGMWSLWRVHD

-655 GTALND
+655 GTALTD
-661 GPNRALPDGEIAQ
+661 GPNRALPDGEIAY

-690 PIPARVEIKSVQE
+690 PIPARVEIQSIKE
-703 TAPTGTKVNR
+703 TAPNGTKVDR
-713 YEVAVN
+713 FKVVVN
-719 QDDLRGGLQP
+719 QTDLNAGLQP

-779 VAELGKSYQQQNRWD
+779 VAELGSAYEQHNRWD
-794 FSKDNDQLFARELA
+794 FSKDNDQLFARELP
-808 EDGDTV
+808 EDGDAV

-824 RNHPSFTSVGTPVPF
+824 RNHPSFTSVGTPAPF

-854 PGVHYDG
+854 PAVHYNGD
-861 SPVRVCEPADP
+861 PVKTCVPTDP
-872 NCNGKDFEGR
+872 NCNGTNFEGR

-903 YPQQRMSVLWED
+903 YPQQRMSVLWDD

-946 IPNYYELDDFQVRT
+946 IPNYYELDDFQIRT

-990 GSLAA
+990 GTLAA
-995 EEVRGLIGAV
+995 EEVRGLIGAI
-1005 NKAGGMV
+1005 NKGGGMV
-1012 GTDGKPKTLTA
+1012 GTGGSQKTLTA
-1023 KTIPDLAQHFPT
+1023 KTIPDLAQHFP
-1035 KGDPY
+1035 KGDPL

-1059 CRPDDQKESCPK
+1059 CRPDDQKETCPK

-1111 TATTLAPIGGN
+1111 TATTLAPFGGN
-1122 DPATGKPVKTRSDGG
+1122 DPATGKPVATRPDGG
-1137 PTTWAAVI
+1137 PTSWAAVI
-1145 KGKDQLYREFL
+1145 KDKDQRYREFL
-1156 IEFQDRQLTYSAAS
+1156 IEFQDRQLTYAAGS
-1170 RAQPKPYQRY
+1170 RAQPRPYERY
-1180 QPKTAGVVNRV
+1180 QAKTAGIVNRV
-1191 QPDGAWGWTDVGAT
+1191 QPDGAWGWTDIPNT
-1205 VNPAQDQSSTAQ
+1205 INPARDPANNPQL

-1244 LRLVTGSPSQP
+1244 LRLVAATAPAPGKQ
-1255 NATDTAFAFA
+1255 NATDTAFAFT
-1265 SIKRNDQALNVQPS
+1265 SIPRNDPALNVQPT
-1279 GPIAPVDP
+1279 GPISDP
-1287 CAGVKAD
+1287 CAAANAD
-1294 VTIVGDLAPGPVW
+1294 VTIMGDLAPGPVW

-1312 ILANNGTVPLKAGQT
+1312 ILANNGTVPLKAGQV
-1327 VCFGVKAGKHGLL
+1327 VCFGIKAGTHGLL
-1340 FPSQSVANSVFDIAG
+1340 FPTEAVGKSLFDIAG
-1355 SPQASAFVTNPLSP
+1355 SPQAAAFVPNPRGPS
-1369 ASPTTCGS
+1369 TCGQ
-1377 ATKFGTAPQTSGIIA
+1377 ANTFGTAPQTSGIIA
-1392 VLHVLGGVTLSTPAP
+1392 VLHVLGNVTLSTPTP

-1418 GSFSIDDT
+1418 GSFAIDDT

-1443 DGKRLDNNGSVS
+1443 DGKRLANNDSVT

-1494 KFIANPNPTPTN
+1494 KFVTNPGTSSCAVQAN
-1506 TCGLASSYGT
+1506 AFGT
-1516 VPQATASNP
+1516 VPQATASTP

-1534 LRVLANATISGG
+1534 LRVLANATISNA

-1551 SQHCGNMAGAFE
+1551 SQHCANMAGSFE
-1563 IGEVMD
+1563 LGEVMD
-1569 IVADSTGG
+1569 IVGDSTGG
-1577 NHWEV
+1577 NHWVV
-1582 DGNRMANGDT
+1582 DGNPMANGNT

-1600 VRFSVKAGTH
+1600 VRFSVKTGTH
-1610 GLMFTDQATAD
+1610 GLMFTDKATAE
-1621 AIFDFAQ
+1621 AIFDFTQ
-1628 LAQSSPQQAAKF
+1628 LPPVQAAKF
-1640 VALTGA
+1640 GPLSGA
-1646 HACGFANAYGTVPQP
+1646 NACGFANAYGTVPQP

-1671 NIIAELVVKQSI
+1671 NIIAELTVKQSI
-1683 TLVQPGGWMCSQ
+1683 TLTQPGGWMCSQ
-1695 HCQNMQGLFVPEDTG
+1695 HCQNMQGLFVPADTG

-1715 PANNRWLIDNEELA
+1715 PNNLRWLVDNEELG

-1764 FDNASAFTSMNQCT
+1764 FENASAFTSMNQCT
-1778 FNDGVGLALTAGSFT
+1778 FNDGVGLALAPGSFT
-1793 ELTVKKQSALLSA
+1793 ELTVKKQNALLSA

-1811 SKCTAMEGLAQP
+1811 NKCTRMEGLAQP

-1835 FEGAEPFDPYTPLMR
+1835 FEGAEPHDPFTPLMR

-1866 MAPHSLNMHGVK
+1866 MAPHSFNMHGVK

-1884 SPNSGFRSTQGM
+1884 SPNSGYRSTQGM
-1896 GISEYYH
+1896 GISEYYQ

-1951 PPAKVVDV
+1951 PPAKLADV
-1959 CPAGT
+1959 CTAGAPAKST
-1964 PVTKYSVSAVDAT
+1964 YKVSAVEAA
-1977 SAIADGKLYYN
+1977 SALADGKLYYN

-1997 PDGGDAGKLYG
+1997 PDGGDTGKVFG
-2008 DRALLYV
+2008 DGALIYV
-2015 HDEDLVDANPNA
+2015 HDEDLDLTVN
-2027 YPVKIKPGKR
+2027 PVKIKPGKR

-2058 LPTNLRPLP
+2058 LPSTFKPLARP
-2067 RKGSGT
+2067 GSGT
-2073 FSDIMIATSL
+2073 FGNIQIATSL
-2083 QVGLHPQQVGMDI
+2083 QIGLHPQQVGMDI
-2096 LAGNGVNLGKN
+2096 LTGNGINLGKN
-2107 PTQTIAATLP
+2107 ATQTIAPTQSA
-2117 GAPAPS
+2117 
-2123 KVLRW
+2123 VLKW
-2128 YAGSIEKD
+2128 YAGSIEAG

-2144 GAIGLSP
+2144 GAIGLTP

-2157 HPYGLLGALIIE
+2157 HPFGLLGALIIE
-2169 PVGATWRTDDNSRAQ
+2169 PIGATWQTDDNSRAQ
-2184 ATVAAPSAKQ
+2184 ATVAVPSAKQ

-2211 TDGSTV
+2211 TDGANV
-2217 TCAGGA
+2217 PCAGGST
-2223 LSQVTTVAVSY
+2223 SQVTTMAISY
-2234 RSEPLPC
+2234 RTEPMSC
-2241 RYYGDADISDSA
+2241 RYYGDSDFDSA
-2253 TPSLAPLGMARALS
+2253 RPSLAPLGMARALS

-2273 DPETPVLAVSKGVPT
+2273 NPQTPVLAVSKGVPT
-2288 RLRVVHPAGL
+2288 RLRVVHPGGL
-2298 NEQVFTLAGHP
+2298 NEQVFALAGHP
-2309 WQEEP
+2309 WLEEP
-2314 FRNNSREIGDNAAS
+2314 FQSNSRVIGDNAAS

-2354 QATGDYLYR
+2354 QVTGDYLYR
-2363 SFIGTTFE
+2363 SFIGSTFE
-2371 DGVWG
+2371 EGIWG

-2394 NNSGQG
+2394 NNSGPG
-2400 FIISGSNTVNPN
+2400 YIISGSNTVNPN

-2426 TVPGTNAPK
+2426 TAPGAPAPK

-2440 VPVDPVTGHWDTSG
+2440 VPVDPVTGHWDTTTCPSA
-2454 CLPAQQGALVVDAA
+2454 LQGALVVTATPPL
-2468 RPVNVVSAG
+2468 PVNVVSAG
-2477 GGRTS
+2477 GGRAS
-2482 VTSPVPSTPLPGPRS
+2482 VTGPVPSTPPPGPRS
-2497 FAEVAMTVQRA
+2497 FAEIAMSVQRA

-2514 FEAKEIVQFR
+2514 RDEKEIVQFR
-2524 GAPTPMATDAP
+2524 GAPTPMAIAP
-2535 LQPEPSTPVNPIVP
+2535 LQSEPAPVNPIVP
-2549 TGRTGSRG
+2549 TGRTGPRG
-2557 GGNDQG
+2557 QGAGNDQG
-2563 LVQPSTPAATDH
+2563 LVQPTTPAATTHPPDH
-2575 PSDH
+2575 